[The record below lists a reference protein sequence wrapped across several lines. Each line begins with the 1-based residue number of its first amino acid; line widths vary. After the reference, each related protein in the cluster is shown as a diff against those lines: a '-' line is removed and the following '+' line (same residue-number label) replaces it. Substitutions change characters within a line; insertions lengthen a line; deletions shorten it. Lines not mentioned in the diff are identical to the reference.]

1 MNEKLKYKILIDTSD
16 RNTKNV
22 KLVRNLDDVVL
33 DEISGSDDL
42 IALIQTILEKNQV
55 ALDQVDI
62 FEPNLGPGSFTGLK
76 IGVTTANALNWAL
89 KRKSIKDMK
98 MPNYGQE
105 PNIHQTKWL
114 E

>member
-22 KLVRNLDDVVL
+22 KLISNVDDVVL
-33 DEISGSDDL
+33 DEISGSADL
-42 IALIQTILEKNQV
+42 LVLIQSILEKNQV
-55 ALDQVDI
+55 VLEQVAV

-89 KRKSIKDMK
+89 KRKPIKDMQ

-105 PNIHQTKWL
+105 PNIHPTKWL